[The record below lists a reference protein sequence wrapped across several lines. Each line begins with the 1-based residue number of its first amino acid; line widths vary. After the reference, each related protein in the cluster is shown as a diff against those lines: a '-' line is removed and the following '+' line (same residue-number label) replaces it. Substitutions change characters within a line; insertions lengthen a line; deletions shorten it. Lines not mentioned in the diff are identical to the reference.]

1 MGFFS
6 KIKDGLKKT
15 KESMVKKMQKV
26 VNSFTKIDEELFEQL
41 EKDYISGITYS
52 GGDPLFPASREC
64 ITALA
69 KEIRARFPD
78 KTQWLYTGFE
88 WEEVKDLPVMQYLDV
103 IVDGRFEI
111 DQKDTQLHWKGSANQ
126 KVIDV
131 QESLKKQ
138 QIVLH
143 DS

>member
-1 MGFFS
+1 M
-6 KIKDGLKKT
+6 
-15 KESMVKKMQKV
+15 
-26 VNSFTKIDEELFEQL
+26 
-41 EKDYISGITYS
+41 Y
-52 GGDPLFPASREC
+52 
-64 ITALA
+64 TALA

-103 IVDGRFEI
+103 IVDGKFEI